1 MQQKQTRRSKFSTGQ
16 PMLMISDSVFDLAI
30 ETAKSSPSKK
40 KVGAVLLNKNKVVV
54 TATNLESKSHPIQAK
69 FAERVGLHQK
79 IYLHAE
85 IAALVKCREECD
97 TIVVARVNPQNKL
110 RMARPCPIC
119 ELALHEAGITKV
131 HYTTNLGFLYE
142 YN

>member
-1 MQQKQTRRSKFSTGQ
+1 MQQKQTRHSKVNTGQ

-54 TATNLESKSHPIQAK
+54 TATNLETKSHPVQAK

-119 ELALHEAGITKV
+119 ELALHEAGISKV
-131 HYTTNLGFLYE
+131 HYTTNQGFLYE